1 MRKSLWIMLATL
13 LVAVTGPISH
23 ADSFTYTYTSTDF
36 GLSWTTAAISAITME
51 TTVPAADLTA
61 ASTSGGFLA
70 ACRIT
75 SVVLDDSSVG
85 NGNTQTNFSP
95 GGACFTASAFSFDG
109 FALADYS
116 TRGTYLSQQGNT
128 LVVTAAVAAPEPSSV
143 ALMLAGIGLVFVM
156 RKRIGQGLPQAS

>member
-1 MRKSLWIMLATL
+1 MRKSLWIMLAIL
-13 LVAVTGPISH
+13 LAAVTGPIAH

-61 ASTSGGFLA
+61 SSTSGGFLA
-70 ACRIT
+70 VCRIT

-95 GGACFTASAFSFDG
+95 GGLASPLLPS
-109 FALADYS
+109 
-116 TRGTYLSQQGNT
+116 LSMDSLSPTIVLG
-128 LVVTAAVAAPEPSSV
+128 EPTCPSK
-143 ALMLAGIGLVFVM
+143 ATH
-156 RKRIGQGLPQAS
+156 